1 MMLNGR
7 WLRLVESS
15 ATWDFLDTILRG
27 YGQIIFCNHALTGLI
42 VLIGFVDSPI
52 SGISS
57 LIGSLSASITAILIR
72 TEPSLMKSG
81 LFSCN
86 GALIGLALTLYLPV
100 NPMLVLIIM
109 LTSILSAVLMKFLI
123 NILSVRSDLPALSIP
138 FVVVTWLGLL
148 FVRILPGDFLSA
160 YTLPPI
166 FSGSIINRAIIPL
179 LPQPVITIFYTVS
192 GIFFQNNIL
201 IGVLALVGMLIYS
214 RISPILGLAGGI
226 IGLLLYNLYMPGNQD
241 YATELA
247 TGFNCILIAI
257 AFGGFFIRLT
267 WQALLYDLFAVCAG
281 AVTGIALSRVLSIID
296 IPPLASSFNLITLSL
311 LCILRVFPE
320 KARNV
325 GLESIPLVQVGS
337 PENNMNWNLSA
348 KIKGTKQHV
357 ILSLPFSGMWY
368 VSDGNNNKSTHSGM
382 NIYAWDFVVLD
393 ENHKTCRFLGI
404 DKEDYY
410 SFGLPV
416 LTPAAGT
423 VVKVT
428 SSIPD
433 NTPPTANWEQSWGNY
448 IIIDHG
454 SNEFSEISHF
464 KQHSISVREGDRVL
478 RGQLL
483 GYCGNSGLS
492 MAPHI
497 HYQLQNAGTLGA
509 NTIPARFHNYV
520 IQKGARKITVKEGI
534 PREKE
539 FISNSHYNKL
549 R

>member
-1 MMLNGR
+1 MMLKER
-7 WLRLVESS
+7 WLRLVESH
-15 ATWDFLDTILRG
+15 ATWGFVDTILRG

-57 LIGSLSASITAILIR
+57 LIGSIAASITAILIR

-86 GALIGLALTLYLPV
+86 GALIGFALTLYLPV
-100 NPMLVLIIM
+100 NPVLMLIIM
-109 LTSILSAVLMKFLI
+109 LTSILSSVLMKFLI
-123 NILSVRSDLPALSIP
+123 NILSVKSNLPVLSIS
-138 FVVVTWLGLL
+138 FVVVTWIGLL
-148 FVRILPGDFLSA
+148 SISVIPGDFFSA
-160 YTLPPI
+160 YTLPQFFTGGLI
-166 FSGSIINRAIIPL
+166 SRTIIPL
-179 LPQPVITIFYTVS
+179 LPKPIITILYTVS
-192 GIFFQNNIL
+192 GIFFQNNIF

-214 RISPILGLAGGI
+214 RISPILGIAGGI
-226 IGLLLYNLYMPGNQD
+226 MGLLIYNLIMPNSQN
-241 YATELA
+241 YATELNI
-247 TGFNCILIAI
+247 GFNCILIAV

-281 AVTGIALSRVLSIID
+281 AVTGIALSNALSIID
-296 IPPLASSFNLITLSL
+296 IPPLASSFNLITLL
-311 LCILRVFPE
+311 LLYILRVFPD

-325 GLESIPLVQVGS
+325 GLESISLVQVGS
-337 PENNMNWNLSA
+337 PEINMNWDLSA
-348 KIKGTKQHV
+348 SIKRAKQHGT
-357 ILSLPFSGMWY
+357 LSLPFSGIWY
-368 VSDGNNNKSTHSGM
+368 VSDGNNNKSTHSGA
-382 NIYAWDFVVLD
+382 NTYAWDFVVLD
-393 ENHKTCRFLGI
+393 EDKKTYRFLGI

-416 LTPAAGT
+416 SAPAAGT

-428 SSIPD
+428 ASIPD

-448 IIIDHG
+448 VIIDHG

-464 KQHSISVREGDRVL
+464 KQHSIAVREGDKVV

-497 HYQLQNAGTLGA
+497 HYQLQNAGNLGA
-509 NTIPARFHNYV
+509 NTIPARFHNYI
-520 IQKGARKITVKEGI
+520 IQKGARKITVKEGV
-534 PREKE
+534 PKEKE
-539 FISNSHYNKL
+539 FISNSHYSCLK
-549 R
+549 